1 MLTLKLIQ
9 SNPDFVIER
18 LKVKNFDATQII
30 NQVNELNT
38 QRKLTQT
45 RVDNLKA
52 EMNNL
57 SKEIG
62 NLFKEEKHRRLML
75 QKKKTAELK
84 EEIKNLTRVFRNR
97 RQLNNLL
104 YAPNIP
110 IS

>member
-62 NLFKEEKHRRLML
+62 NLFKEGKTSEANAAKE
-75 QKKKTAELK
+75 KTAELK
-84 EEIKNLTRVFRNR
+84 EEIKNLDQSFAEIDDK
-97 RQLNNLL
+97 LNNLL
-104 YAPNIP
+104 
-110 IS
+110 